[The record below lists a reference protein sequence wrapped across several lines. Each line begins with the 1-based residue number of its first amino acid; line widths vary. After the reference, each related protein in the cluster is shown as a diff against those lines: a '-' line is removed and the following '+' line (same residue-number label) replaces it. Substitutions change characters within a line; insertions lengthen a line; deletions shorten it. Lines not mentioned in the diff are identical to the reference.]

1 MTRMTAA
8 SRTGAT
14 ALVLALAAACTST
27 AATPQPHASPT
38 PHRSATTP
46 PPAAIGPPVSHGTL
60 RVTGPLRDGLP
71 VRAAGLSWRPSPLPP
86 GTRLLSFE
94 VGYVWQACTA
104 RSGGTGRHCSAG
116 SGCHGDAVR
125 RAALCNRAR
134 RHREV
139 PQAHRDR
146 RRGRRDRPRHL
157 HVPRHPLV
165 TQLHGAAPGPALPLC
180 PQARGRVPERAARA
194 AHRLQPGV
202 LPGEPAALQ
211 RGERPGVA
219 ELPG

>member
-1 MTRMTAA
+1 MAGR
-8 SRTGAT
+8 
-14 ALVLALAAACTST
+14 
-27 AATPQPHASPT
+27 
-38 PHRSATTP
+38 
-46 PPAAIGPPVSHGTL
+46 
-60 RVTGPLRDGLP
+60 LRDGLP

-104 RSGGTGRHCSAG
+104 LSGGTGRHCSAG
-116 SGCHGDAVR
+116 TDATVTPFAARRYVTGHGDTGKYLKLTETAAEVVETDPATFTFRVVR
-125 RAALCNRAR
+125 SSRSYT
-134 RHREV
+134 V
-139 PQAHRDR
+139 
-146 RRGRRDRPRHL
+146 
-157 HVPRHPLV
+157 
-165 TQLHGAAPGPALPLC
+165 AAPGPALSLC

-194 AHRLQPGV
+194 AHRLHPGV